1 VQNASLLKQIEQCRA
16 EMITLSYSYPMTDD
30 VVVQSSKRLDD
41 LLNQYQNKTRPVT
54 CSLN

>member
-1 VQNASLLKQIEQCRA
+1 MQKASLLKQIEQCRA

-30 VVVQSSKRLDD
+30 VVVQSSKKLDD
-41 LLNQYQNKTRPVT
+41 LLNQYQNETRPAT